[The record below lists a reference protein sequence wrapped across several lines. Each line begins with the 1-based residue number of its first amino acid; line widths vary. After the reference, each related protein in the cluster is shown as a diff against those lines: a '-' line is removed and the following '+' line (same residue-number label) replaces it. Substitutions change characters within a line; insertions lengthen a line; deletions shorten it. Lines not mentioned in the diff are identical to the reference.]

1 MMDQRDSVLS
11 IQSKN
16 LDTRS
21 TRTVVYL
28 LAVWLSANFLL
39 PGLISLLAGK
49 WYLGW
54 ESQTLS
60 LLAELGSIQLPN
72 LLLPIFLLYLTR
84 PQTEK
89 LKEILGWQWTGWR
102 AIGFGS
108 AAFLLIL
115 LLSTVVNRLSGMPIP
130 YNLPG
135 RSPISAHSLS
145 GIPGVLTLLLIYVGL
160 TSVGEETM
168 FRGLL
173 QGQLSRRFGAV
184 PGILGAA
191 LLFGLRH
198 LPADI
203 FYGHAW
209 NATPG
214 MWVSRELQLY
224 GTGLLLGLACYF
236 GRSTYAS
243 WIAHLLLLGATLF
256 IGG

>member
-1 MMDQRDSVLS
+1 MMDQREPVLS
-11 IQSKN
+11 TQSQIP
-16 LDTRS
+16 DTFP
-21 TRTVVYL
+21 TKTVVCL
-28 LAVWLSANFLL
+28 LAVWLSANFLI
-39 PGLISLLAGK
+39 PGLISLLAGE

-54 ESQTLS
+54 EPQTLS

-72 LLLPIFLLYLTR
+72 LLLPIFLLYRTR

-89 LKEILGWQWTGWR
+89 LKDILGWRWTAWR

-108 AAFLLIL
+108 SAFLLIL
-115 LLSTVVNRLSGMPIP
+115 LLSTATNFLTGPPIP

-135 RSPISAHSLS
+135 RSSISAHSLS
-145 GIPGVLTLLLIYVGL
+145 GILGLISLLLIYVVL

-173 QGQLSRRFGAV
+173 QGQLSRRFGVV

-203 FYGHAW
+203 FYAHAW
-209 NATPG
+209 SATTG
-214 MWVSRELQLY
+214 MWISRELQLY
-224 GTGLLLGLACYF
+224 GTGLLLGLARHF

-243 WIAHLLLLGATLF
+243 WITHVLLLGATLF
-256 IGG
+256 MGG

>member
-1 MMDQRDSVLS
+1 MDQRDSVLS
-11 IQSKN
+11 IQSQN
-16 LDTRS
+16 PDTHP
-21 TRTVVYL
+21 TKIVFCL
-28 LAVWLSANFLL
+28 LAVWFSANFLI
-39 PGLISLLAGK
+39 PGLISLLEGT

-54 ESQTLS
+54 ESQTFS

-72 LLLPIFLLYLTR
+72 LLLPIFLLYHSR

-89 LKEILGWQWTGWR
+89 PKDILGWRWTGWR

-108 AAFLLIL
+108 TAFLLIL
-115 LLSTVVNRLSGMPIP
+115 VLSTATNLLAGPPIP

-135 RSPISAHSLS
+135 RNPISAHSLT
-145 GIPGVLTLLLIYVGL
+145 GILGLITLLLIYMGL

-203 FYGHAW
+203 FYAHAW
-209 NATPG
+209 SATPG

-224 GTGLLLGLACYF
+224 GAGLLLGLARHF

-243 WIAHLLLLGATLF
+243 WIAHVLLLGATLF
-256 IGG
+256 MGG